1 MSFYSPS
8 CCTNNTPPSSLTI
21 HPITILP
28 SHQVTTR
35 KDVDRRVPADQA
47 LMENIAK
54 YSVYMIAIYTHL
66 LAVYM
71 QPCTG
76 LCCLCCSRFK
86 SQESGRASRNDDFFC
101 GLCKN
106 NKQLFKDA
114 QQRVRSSSSG
124 SCTAS
129 PSHLLHEKHSSPI
142 ATNVVIKGDNCCG
155 ANHAGL
161 SHFTK
166 DIDTEVCNLWY
177 SYDTYGT
184 SKQGVL

>member
-1 MSFYSPS
+1 
-8 CCTNNTPPSSLTI
+8 
-21 HPITILP
+21 
-28 SHQVTTR
+28 
-35 KDVDRRVPADQA
+35 
-47 LMENIAK
+47 MENIAK

-86 SQESGRASRNDDFFC
+86 NQEGSRTSRNDDFLC
-101 GLCKN
+101 GLCRN

-114 QQRVRSSSSG
+114 QQRLRSSSTG
-124 SCTAS
+124 SSCNTT
-129 PSHLLHEKHSSPI
+129 PSHLLHEKHVSPL
-142 ATNVVIKGDNCCG
+142 ANVVIKGDNCCG

-166 DIDTEVCNLWY
+166 DIDTEVNYQRHMDMKRSQGPFTY
-177 SYDTYGT
+177 SDCINPSTNPFT
-184 SKQGVL
+184 QPPTHLPTFVSHPLN